1 MIKYTVNNNTVIAE
15 FSRDWI
21 DTLVEYY
28 FKNTYINYD
37 TLRDIVYDYLLKV
50 ENDGLKFYG
59 EAKCSPDDIFEEEIG
74 KQIAKTRLINKY
86 NRVVRRINEILIE
99 LIKSD
104 MRFLRTRQRWRGGWH
119 DRADEAW
126 DVCSEPEEHG
136 HCQEASMYK
145 KEG

>member
-1 MIKYTVNNNTVIAE
+1 MIKYTVHNNTVIAE

-21 DTLVEYY
+21 DTLAEYY

-37 TLRDIVYDYLLKV
+37 TLRDVVYDYLLKV

-59 EAKCSPDDIFEEEIG
+59 EAKCSPDDVFDEEIG
-74 KQIAKTRLINKY
+74 KHIAKTRLINKY

-104 MRFLRTRQRWRGGWH
+104 MRFLKG
-119 DRADEAW
+119 E
-126 DVCSEPEEHG
+126 
-136 HCQEASMYK
+136 
-145 KEG
+145 

>member
-28 FKNTYINYD
+28 TNNTHINYA
-37 TLRDIVYDYLLKV
+37 TLNDIVYYYLLKV
-50 ENDGLKFYG
+50 EDDGLKFYG
-59 EAKCSPDDIFEEEIG
+59 EAKCSPDDVFDEEIG
-74 KQIAKTRLINKY
+74 RHIAKTRLINKY

-104 MRFLRTRQRWRGGWH
+104 MRFLRTRQRR
-119 DRADEAW
+119 
-126 DVCSEPEEHG
+126 S
-136 HCQEASMYK
+136 
-145 KEG
+145 